1 MISVLEKSPTL
12 HWLGRQLFNRDDPAA
27 FFDPLLERINPM
39 WVRQY
44 TPARVKAI
52 YNETADTKTF
62 VLAPAGRWKGF
73 AAGQHVN
80 IGIDV
85 DGNGKLNRMGAK
97 HVFNDYSDPSEIIRA
112 IRSFSD

>member
-44 TPARVKAI
+44 TP
-52 YNETADTKTF
+52 E
-62 VLAPAGRWKGF
+62 
-73 AAGQHVN
+73 
-80 IGIDV
+80 
-85 DGNGKLNRMGAK
+85 
-97 HVFNDYSDPSEIIRA
+97 
-112 IRSFSD
+112 

>member
-85 DGNGKLNRMGAK
+85 DGVRGHISYIIGA
-97 HVFNDYSDPSEIIRA
+97 PQPEEEG
-112 IRSFSD
+112 SFEDDDVVAF